1 MIKRLLLAIGMFS
14 ASLVWMVVAVLFAL
28 PEFILTGKSRASD
41 WVTEK
46 WLNPLVDKIEEAQ
59 NEHQRC

>member
-1 MIKRLLLAIGMFS
+1 MIKRLFLAIGMFS
-14 ASLVWMVVAVLFAL
+14 VSLVWMVVAVLFAL
-28 PEFILTGKSRASD
+28 PEFIFTGKSRASD